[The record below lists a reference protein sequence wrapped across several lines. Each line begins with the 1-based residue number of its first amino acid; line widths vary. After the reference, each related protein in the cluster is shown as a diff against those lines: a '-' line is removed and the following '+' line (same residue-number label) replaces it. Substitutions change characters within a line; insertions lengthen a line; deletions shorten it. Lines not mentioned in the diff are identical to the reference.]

1 MRQNL
6 HQRQTARF
14 QVDHFE
20 LDDLLETLEQ
30 KVGLLLNQSHLS
42 LGVFGC
48 SQVLAREELGLVE
61 FVRGE
66 ERREVGVENGAFG
79 ETGDVVGVFS

>member
-1 MRQNL
+1 LRQNL

-20 LDDLLETLEQ
+20 LDDLLEALEQ

-42 LGVFGC
+42 LGMFGC
-48 SQVLAREELGLVE
+48 SQVLAREELALAE
-61 FVRGE
+61 LVRGE
-66 ERREVGVENGAFG
+66 ERWEVGVEYGAFG
-79 ETGDVVGVFS
+79 ETGDVIGVFS

>member
-1 MRQNL
+1 LRQNL

-14 QVDHFE
+14 QVDHFQ

-30 KVGLLLNQSHLS
+30 KVGLLINQSHLS
-42 LGVFGC
+42 PGVFGC
-48 SQVLAREELGLVE
+48 SQVLAREELGLGD

-66 ERREVGVENGAFG
+66 ERREVGVEDGAFG
-79 ETGDVVGVFS
+79 KTGDFFGVFS